1 MKRRRRM
8 AMAAAGVVAATSP
21 VLFLQQPAGAAV
33 TRDDKTGSLQYVTTG
48 GATVRCDVWLYAT
61 HDTDNPNRPVFNIG
75 MAIGG
80 SPGCNDAVNTFT
92 TATYRDAD
100 GVTRTTHAYA
110 DGLGGLTIEG
120 AYTGTTGTVQFSF
133 LDCSEAQSASC
144 AISLTGSP
152 K

>member
-33 TRDDKTGSLQYVTTG
+33 TRDVTTG

-92 TATYRDAD
+92 TATYKDAD

-110 DGLGGLTIEG
+110 EGLGGLTIEG

-133 LDCSEAQSASC
+133 LDCSEAQSPSC
-144 AISLTGSP
+144 GISLTGSP